1 MVSPHLPPEVA
12 AVPLSPRP
20 RSRPPGTPVPFF
32 GLRAV
37 LIALVLTPVCAYWAA
52 EQIVDVI
59 VSLMVPPIACLL
71 ILIVV
76 NAGARWA
83 SPRLALTTTE
93 LVIIYGMLQVATA
106 IAAEWMW
113 VINPLLATFS
123 VFKERNTRFEK
134 LLLPNLPDWLFL
146 KDPSLIPDYQTGGRG
161 FLEFLG
167 QLPVWLG
174 PVFWWT
180 VLVFLVCAAM
190 LCINALMRQEWT
202 DREKLSFPLI
212 QLPLAMAQGGP
223 SFWRNRFVIG
233 GFCAAAAVDLLDGIH
248 FLYPS
253 VPGVNVRFVGDVQL
267 AFPDPPFNAIGWTP
281 IGLFPFVVGICV
293 FLPTDLMLSVIFFFV
308 LRKGMQIVAAAHGY
322 PQGVFGGGGLV
333 PSPPYFSEQ
342 SWGAFLGLF
351 ASALWVA
358 RPYLREVWHD
368 VATGQSCPD
377 GGVSRRW
384 CFVGLLASLA
394 GFGCFGVAARFPF
407 LFVVGYLAIFLAF
420 STALTRMRAQLGPP
434 THEMAFMG
442 PNQLLVDF
450 HGTQGVSP
458 GLIAR
463 TVTIFHFTN
472 RIHRTHPMPSQLEL
486 MKMGERTGTN
496 AKIIF
501 CAILVATV
509 AGSLAGHLT
518 GLYRSYRWG
527 ARMAGTDIANVVNEL
542 VTNPRQPNVVAI
554 SMVGVGAV
562 VVFLLNFV
570 RFRLPWFP
578 LNPMGYAL
586 SMNFGVDYYW
596 FGMMVAWALKSRV
609 QKYAG
614 LKGYEKLHSTA
625 LGIIMG
631 EFAVE
636 TIWAAVAVVGR
647 YATYTCSIN
656 GRLGWNQ

>member
-1 MVSPHLPPEVA
+1 MQNEEV
-12 AVPLSPRP
+12 RP
-20 RSRPPGTPVPFF
+20 GPPGIPFH
-32 GLRAV
+32 GARAMLV
-37 LIALVLTPVCAYWAA
+37 ALLLAPLCAYWAA

-59 VSLMVPPIACLL
+59 VSLMVPPVACLL
-71 ILIVV
+71 VLILL
-76 NAGARWA
+76 NALLRWTM
-83 SPRLALTTTE
+83 PRQALTTTE

-113 VINPLLATFS
+113 VINPLLAGFS
-123 VFKERNTRFEK
+123 VFKERNSRFEK
-134 LLLPNLPDWLFL
+134 LILPNLPDWLFI
-146 KDPSLIPDYQTGGRG
+146 KDPSQVPDYQTGGRG
-161 FLEFLG
+161 LIDFLG
-167 QLPVWLG
+167 QLPVWMG
-174 PVFWWT
+174 PIFWWT
-180 VLVFLVCAAM
+180 VLVFLVCFAM

-212 QLPLAMAQGGP
+212 QLPLAMTQGGP
-223 SFWRNRFVIG
+223 AFWRNRFVIG
-233 GFCAAAAVDLLDGIH
+233 GFLAAGAVDLLNGFH
-248 FLYPS
+248 FLYPAL
-253 VPGVNVRFVGDVQL
+253 PWLNVRFLGDAQL

-281 IGLFPFVVGICV
+281 IGLFPFVVSLCI
-293 FLPTDLMLSVIFFFV
+293 FLPTDLMFSVIFFFV
-308 LRKGMQIVAAAHGY
+308 ARKVMQVIAAANGY

-351 ASALWVA
+351 VSALWVA
-358 RPYLREVWHD
+358 RPYLRQVGRD
-368 VATGQSCPD
+368 IASGAACPD

-384 CFVGLLASLA
+384 SFIGLVAAVIGL
-394 GFGCFGVAARFPF
+394 GIFGVAAGFPF
-407 LFVVGYLAIFLAF
+407 LFVVGYLLLFLAF

-450 HGTQGVSP
+450 HGTQGVP
-458 GLIAR
+458 LPLIAR

-472 RIHRTHPMPSQLEL
+472 RIHRTHPMPGQLEL
-486 MKMGERTGTN
+486 MKLGERTGTN
-496 AKIIF
+496 QRVIF
-501 CAILVATV
+501 VAVLLAIL
-509 AGSLAGHLT
+509 AGSIDGHLT

-527 ARMAGTDIANVVNEL
+527 ARMAGSDIAGVVNEL
-542 VTNPRQPNVVAI
+542 VTNPRAPNTTAMG
-554 SMVGVGAV
+554 MVGLGAG

-570 RFRLPWFP
+570 RFRVPWFP

-596 FGMMVAWALKSRV
+596 FGMLVAWTLKSGV

-614 LKGYEKLHSTA
+614 LKGYEKLHAAA
-625 LGIIMG
+625 LGVLLG

-636 TIWAAVAVVGR
+636 TIWAVIAIVNQ